1 METACCTHLHSGLFF
16 HFWGRC
22 EFVSLHQQPCHRSNP
37 SVQRWQRYVCLQ
49 PCCKNNHTVQRD
61 IQTNKLIKF
70 QWLFPYN
77 CPCLYDFVPKEKMEA
92 AFCTHLHNGL
102 FFHFRGRCVCVGLQQ
117 QPRHRSNPSV
127 QRWQRSQQRSQAAS
141 IATGLHRGS
150 LWQILTAFGWSN
162 LFLDSYCQKQYESM
176 WTEEN
181 WAEIAKQTRVRQ
193 LTGC

>member
-1 METACCTHLHSGLFF
+1 MTATNRPNKQTFKMVKFLSLSLKRRLSMPA
-16 HFWGRC
+16 GRIYEMYLEGYLLIC
-22 EFVSLHQQPCHRSNP
+22 IREH
-37 SVQRWQRYVCLQ
+37 VQTSKTFQLQ
-49 PCCKNNHTVQRD
+49 Y
-61 IQTNKLIKF
+61 
-70 QWLFPYN
+70 PYH

-150 LWQILTAFGWSN
+150 LWQILTAFG
-162 LFLDSYCQKQYESM
+162 
-176 WTEEN
+176 
-181 WAEIAKQTRVRQ
+181 
-193 LTGC
+193 